1 MTRILYYLVLLPLS
15 LLPLAALYRV
25 SDLLYLVLRHL
36 VRYRVEVVRDNLRE
50 AFPEKS
56 QAERRQIEKRFYRHL
71 SDLVIESIKNFT
83 ISRKEALRRMVII
96 NPEELNRLAG
106 EGKSAVICGGH
117 YANWETWALIAPVGM
132 KHKIVG
138 IYKALKDP
146 FLNRKMFSSRGRFG
160 MKLVPTK
167 ATGAYLRS
175 GEDPVKA
182 IVLAFDQSPSD
193 PRKCVWL
200 KFLGRETAAYFG
212 AEKYSRDYDM
222 AIVYGYIRK
231 VRRGYYEGTYKLI
244 TRSTTDMP
252 EGDLTMRLFREL
264 EGEIARAPEYWLW
277 SHKRWK
283 HTRPAEKALLD
294 GKF

>member
-25 SDLLYLVLRHL
+25 SDLLCLVLHRV
-36 VRYRVEVVRDNLRE
+36 VRYRVEVVRDNLRQ
-50 AFPEKS
+50 AFPTKTQE
-56 QAERRQIEKRFYRHL
+56 ELRLIEKRFYRHL
-71 SDLVIESIKNFT
+71 ADLVVESIKNFT
-83 ISRKEALRRMVII
+83 ISRKEALRRMVIT
-96 NPEELNRLAG
+96 NPEALNQLAG

-117 YANWETWALIAPVGM
+117 FANWETWALIAPIGV
-132 KHKIVG
+132 KHKIIG

-167 ATGAYLRS
+167 DTGAYLRS

-193 PRKCVWL
+193 PHKCVWL
-200 KFLGRETAAYFG
+200 KFLGRETAGYFG

-231 VRRGYYEGTYKLI
+231 VRRGYYEGTYRLI
-244 TRSTTDMP
+244 TRSTAQMA
-252 EGDLTMRLFREL
+252 EGELTLRLFREL
-264 EGEIARAPEYWLW
+264 EAQIAQTPEHWLW

-283 HTRPAEKALLD
+283 HRRPAEKAMLEA
-294 GKF
+294 KF